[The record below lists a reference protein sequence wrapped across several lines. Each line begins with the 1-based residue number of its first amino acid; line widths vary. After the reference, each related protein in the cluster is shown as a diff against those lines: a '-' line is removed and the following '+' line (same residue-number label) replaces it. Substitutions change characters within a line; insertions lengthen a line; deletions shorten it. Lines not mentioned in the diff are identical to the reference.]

1 MNSLNLLPVEISQRL
16 LGLDK
21 KVVLTYD
28 NTKMTDGAG
37 AQLQRIYGTY
47 SVSRL
52 LGVRYLHTPVS
63 RVDNQ
68 GFSALERNL
77 VDPNYH
83 QEINKVFQV
92 KSDVMPTSDFHRV
105 ELPNISVE
113 DVERLAALFDAGG
126 TGGRP
131 SLVQLV
137 VPFGIADRFPDCYE
151 VCKEISPF
159 EAPPRRG
166 RPLRVALHLRRGEL
180 LAVAPDRMLPN
191 GYYVN
196 VAQNLAQMLEAR
208 GIDYQIEL
216 HTEMSATEFIL
227 SPGYPGIPDQIQP
240 TVITPEMSRL
250 DDFRELP
257 NLIYCINDT
266 AIDCLRKL
274 ATADVLVMSRSSFSY
289 VAAILNKAGIIL
301 YYPFW
306 HFAPSSWLTVEPDG
320 QFDRLAFGE
329 AVENLRGASPVADT
343 VGPDAAPHEDG
354 LVGLPPNRYLPIG
367 SDVGA
372 MSPDGT
378 NGELSASRICISG
391 WRRPEN
397 WGVWADGPV
406 AVLRFRTDLPSGTKI
421 HLILRLVAPVS
432 EFRRIRISSGSG
444 AEIDVA
450 LAGGT
455 DRLAVISCNVE
466 AGGIVYAHL
475 SMAAENPTAATDV
488 VAPYCGLKGILYI
501 QPGRPGVEAPND

>member
-1 MNSLNLLPVEISQRL
+1 MNLLNLLPVEISQRL

-159 EAPPRRG
+159 AAPPRRG

-227 SPGYPGIPDQIQP
+227 SPGYPG
-240 TVITPEMSRL
+240 
-250 DDFRELP
+250 
-257 NLIYCINDT
+257 
-266 AIDCLRKL
+266 
-274 ATADVLVMSRSSFSY
+274 
-289 VAAILNKAGIIL
+289 
-301 YYPFW
+301 
-306 HFAPSSWLTVEPDG
+306 
-320 QFDRLAFGE
+320 
-329 AVENLRGASPVADT
+329 
-343 VGPDAAPHEDG
+343 
-354 LVGLPPNRYLPIG
+354 
-367 SDVGA
+367 
-372 MSPDGT
+372 
-378 NGELSASRICISG
+378 
-391 WRRPEN
+391 
-397 WGVWADGPV
+397 
-406 AVLRFRTDLPSGTKI
+406 
-421 HLILRLVAPVS
+421 
-432 EFRRIRISSGSG
+432 
-444 AEIDVA
+444 
-450 LAGGT
+450 
-455 DRLAVISCNVE
+455 
-466 AGGIVYAHL
+466 
-475 SMAAENPTAATDV
+475 
-488 VAPYCGLKGILYI
+488 
-501 QPGRPGVEAPND
+501 